1 MQGSTWIKVWC
12 IISEI
17 LVTITL
23 TPNNLFLIRSTDLI
37 FTILPSW
44 LPVYGALMDE
54 TGDRGDRPGF
64 KSCVA
69 APVSYPRLQ
78 CRWDPQGPSLFL
90 CSAIFDYFLQSS
102 FHHSMLHCCTGIMCF
117 AWAPHGIVLFL
128 VFNPGVCCPLHMFA
142 QGWQRRMQYKPMWM
156 ALVSKGSQF

>member
-1 MQGSTWIKVWC
+1 MGLFRIQGYHTLQTAHCAMQGSTWLMVLC
-12 IISEI
+12 NVYSIISGK
-17 LVTITL
+17 LVTVTL

-54 TGDRGDRPGF
+54 TGDRGD
-64 KSCVA
+64 SCLVSKA
-69 APVSYPRLQ
+69 AWQQQPVSYPRLQ

-102 FHHSMLHCCTGIMCF
+102 FHHSLSMLHCTGILCF
-117 AWAPHGIVLFL
+117 VWAPHGIVLFL
-128 VFNPGVCCPLHMFA
+128 VF
-142 QGWQRRMQYKPMWM
+142 
-156 ALVSKGSQF
+156 